1 MTSHFIVCGMGHV
14 GYRVVRLLVRLREA
28 VTVVT
33 LESRDE
39 WKREVEGLGVRV
51 LIGDARDAQRLLD
64 AGVREAAA
72 LIVATDRDLANVEI
86 ALDARQL
93 RPDLPIV
100 VRLFDPGLAQQLEAS
115 FDIRRAFGM
124 SSLAAPSFAAA
135 ALGDPIL
142 GSFTLDDRLWV
153 VGRLEVKSDAPLKEM
168 TPHGLAQRF
177 QVAVL
182 GQNDLPQQ
190 RP

>member
-51 LIGDARDAQRLLD
+51 LIGDARDEEQLLD
-64 AGVREAAA
+64 AGLREAQA

-93 RPDLPIV
+93 RPGLPIV

-115 FDIRRAFGM
+115 FDLRRAFGM
-124 SSLAAPSFAAA
+124 SSLAAPSFTAA

-142 GSFTLDDRLWV
+142 GSFTLDGALYII
-153 VGRLEVKSDAPLKEM
+153 GRLVVEEGSPLD
-168 TPHGLAQRF
+168 GI
-177 QVAVL
+177 
-182 GQNDLPQQ
+182 
-190 RP
+190 